1 MAIRR
6 FPILFTRNTVINL
19 TKRRL
24 QVLRTFTNV
33 IERMLGEKWKD
44 LCMMKQ
50 KVCKTLRMQ
59 KNIFTYP
66 ILMLINF
73 DEPLIVMMMGL
84 PGSGKSY
91 MARLLKNANGYS
103 VLSTDRIR
111 REIGLQ
117 GDYSAESVSSV
128 YVKLAEA
135 AAELLK
141 EEISVILDATFSK
154 KAYRTLCYE
163 KLMAYPIHIFECR
176 VRREQTIIERI
187 KKRISE
193 NSSYS
198 EADIEVYKMQ
208 RKLYEPI
215 YDDELNHFQSK
226 TIFFND

>member
-1 MAIRR
+1 
-6 FPILFTRNTVINL
+6 
-19 TKRRL
+19 
-24 QVLRTFTNV
+24 
-33 IERMLGEKWKD
+33 
-44 LCMMKQ
+44 
-50 KVCKTLRMQ
+50 
-59 KNIFTYP
+59 
-66 ILMLINF
+66 MLINF